1 MQYMAVIVR
10 SATSLSTPHIYASI
24 CNLGNLLMMMMHLD
38 MHGIEVSRACA
49 PLFIPV
55 IHTGILSL
63 RVALH
68 AYHHLHWLE
77 VMILGMR

>member
-55 IHTGILSL
+55 IYTGVSSL

-68 AYHHLHWLE
+68 AYHHLQPMEMNL
-77 VMILGMR
+77 LGMR